1 MSIETTKIV
10 KSNIN
15 NCIPKSTGEKIKE
28 IRSITGLSQA
38 KFSNEYHI
46 PLKTLTQWE
55 QNCAKCPDY
64 VIELLEFKV
73 KYDYSR

>member
-1 MSIETTKIV
+1 MSVETTKIV

-46 PLKTLTQWE
+46 PLKTVGT
-55 QNCAKCPDY
+55 
-64 VIELLEFKV
+64 ELCKMPGLCNRAFRV
-73 KYDYSR
+73 